1 VKKGE
6 RSEKK
11 QSTFGSSAVGKYRVP
26 SGWQKVAPVVLPVG
40 KKSVRMDINSS
51 SSSSSSSSISSIGN
65 ADDASRDSGSVL
77 GNVGNSGSSSDQ
89 YLPGAA
95 SLLEQLDKPVMII
108 LRDGRHLVGTLRSFD
123 QFLNLIVEDTCERV
137 LLKGKYCDVP
147 LGLYIVRGDTIVLV
161 GEIERGLEELE
172 SVPPEQITEEL
183 SEQAGELRIQWDF
196 E

>member
-1 VKKGE
+1 M
-6 RSEKK
+6 SD
-11 QSTFGSSAVGKYRVP
+11 STDGLTSKTGDLGPPLPLSPDPGPASASAV
-26 SGWQKVAPVVLPVG
+26 AT
-40 KKSVRMDINSS
+40 SS
-51 SSSSSSSSISSIGN
+51 SSSSTTT
-65 ADDASRDSGSVL
+65 
-77 GNVGNSGSSSDQ
+77 DQ

-147 LGLYIVRGDTIVLV
+147 LGLYIVRGDTLVLV
-161 GEIERGLEELE
+161 GEIEKDLEELE
-172 SVPPEQITEEL
+172 SVPPEEYSAEL
-183 SEQAGELRIQWDF
+183 AEQAEQTRIQWDF